1 MNVSHDLTRDDS
13 PALIFAFETDEIRN
27 EDYRNLDDA
36 DTLAASKALGRLR
49 DLGLFEQRGAGS
61 ATHYVPTERL
71 LTGGQASR
79 VSAES
84 AQVAGET
91 SGVEEQGAQVAGETS
106 GVEGQSEQAR
116 SQSEQAGVESGQA
129 RVGNGQEPSEQERS
143 ALLRELPEDLRNDL
157 LQLGRRVSHVHL
169 RDLVVRICTVRGTT
183 MAELSTLL
191 ERGRTYLNHR
201 HLVPLLRE
209 GRIER
214 TEKNPSSPNQK
225 YRAVGRAET

>member
-1 MNVSHDLTRDDS
+1 MNVSLDLNRDDRQ
-13 PALIFAFETDEIRN
+13 ALIFAFGTGEIRN
-27 EDYRNLDDA
+27 EDYRNLGDA

-61 ATHYVPTERL
+61 ATHYVPTARL
-71 LTGGQASR
+71 LTGGQTSR
-79 VSAES
+79 VWAES
-84 AQVAGET
+84 
-91 SGVEEQGAQVAGETS
+91 AQVAGETS

-116 SQSEQAGVESGQA
+116 SQSEQAGVESEQA
-129 RVGNGQEPSEQERS
+129 RVGIGQEPSEQERA